1 VVRQRKNKEGVKS
14 VKRCEQMKKEEE
26 VQSSIVTGKVK
37 LHNPNFSLLYSVKH
51 TDFGYSILLK
61 LFNEIEQKPVSRMSG
76 IILNDKEVE
85 LLIDVL
91 QSLKSK
97 VKTNVSN

>member
-1 VVRQRKNKEGVKS
+1 MEK
-14 VKRCEQMKKEEE
+14 EE
-26 VQSSIVTGKVK
+26 VQSSIIVGRIK
-37 LHNPNFSLLYSVKH
+37 LHNPNFSLLYSVKYN
-51 TDFGYSILLK
+51 DFGYSILLK

>member
-1 VVRQRKNKEGVKS
+1 
-14 VKRCEQMKKEEE
+14 MKKEE
-26 VQSSIVTGKVK
+26 VVKSSIVTGRIK
-37 LHNPNFSLLYSVKH
+37 LHNPNFSLLYSVKYNG
-51 TDFGYSILLK
+51 FGYSILLK
-61 LFNEIEQKPVSRMSG
+61 LFNEVEQKPVSKMHG
-76 IILNDKEVE
+76 LILNEKEVE

>member
-1 VVRQRKNKEGVKS
+1 LE
-14 VKRCEQMKKEEE
+14 KKEVE
-26 VQSSIVTGKVK
+26 SSIIVGRIK

-97 VKTNVSN
+97 VRLNVLN